1 MKKNL
6 IGVALACLM
15 IAGCAKK
22 DKEEETEPVVPVQVA
37 EVQRD
42 SIQRIISA
50 DAILYPVNQASIMP
64 KISAPVKSFA
74 VKRGDHVRQGE
85 TVAVLENRDLAASVA
100 ENKGSYESAESAYR
114 ITTAATVPEDTNK
127 AQQDVDAA
135 KEALEAARKL
145 YESRK
150 QLFEQGALA
159 RRLVDEANVAY
170 AQAKSQYE
178 VAQKHLQAVE
188 NVSRHEQVKNAAA
201 QVESAKARY
210 EAAQAQLSYSEIR
223 SPISGVVTDRP
234 LYAGEMAS
242 AGTPL
247 MTVMDTSRVIAR
259 ANVPVSQAAF
269 LKVGNAATITQTD
282 TSIETKGKV
291 TVVSAAVDPN
301 STTVEVWVQAD
312 NPGEKLK
319 PGSTVRVAAVAETIP
334 DAVVFPASALLPSQE
349 GGVSV
354 MVVGADSVAHERK
367 IEVGAREPDKIQAL
381 KGLQP
386 GDKVVVVGGVGLQDG
401 AKVRIKKPGE
411 KDEEEKPAA
420 GDKADKADKAG
431 KAEKSADKE

>member
-1 MKKNL
+1 MNRSL
-6 IGVALACLM
+6 TAFTLTCLVF
-15 IAGCAKK
+15 AGCAKK
-22 DKEEETEPVVPVQVA
+22 DKEAEVEPVVPVQVA

-42 SIQRIISA
+42 SIQRLVTA

-64 KISAPVKSFA
+64 KISAPVKSFS
-74 VKRGDHVRQGE
+74 VNRGDHVRQGQV
-85 TVAVLENRDLAASVA
+85 VAVLENRDLAASVA
-100 ENKGSYESAESAYR
+100 ENKGNFESAEAAYR
-114 ITTAATVPEDTNK
+114 TTTAATLPEDLNK
-127 AQQDVDAA
+127 AHQDVDSGRQ
-135 KEALEAARKL
+135 ALEASQKL

-178 VAQKHLQAVE
+178 IARKHLEALE
-188 NVSRHEQVKNAAA
+188 SVSRHEQVKNAAA
-201 QVESAKARY
+201 QVESARAKY
-210 EAAQAQLSYSEIR
+210 EGAQAQLSYSEIR

-242 AGTPL
+242 TGAPL
-247 MTVMDTSRVIAR
+247 MTVMDTSRVVAR

-269 LKVGNAATITQTD
+269 VTVGNRATITQGD
-282 TSIETKGKV
+282 TSIQAQGKV

-312 NPGEKLK
+312 NPGERLK
-319 PGSTVRVAAVAETIP
+319 PGSTIRISVLAETIS
-334 DAVVFPASALLPSQE
+334 DAIVIPANALLPSQQ

-354 MVVGADSVAHERK
+354 MVVGSDSVAHERK
-367 IEVGAREPDKIQAL
+367 LELGVRELEKLQVL

-386 GDKVVVVGGVGLQDG
+386 GEKVVVVGGVGLEDG
-401 AKVRIKKPGE
+401 AKVRIQKPGE
-411 KDEEEKPAA
+411 KDEDEKS
-420 GDKADKADKAG
+420 DKPG
-431 KAEKSADKE
+431 KAEKSDKSADKE

>member
-1 MKKNL
+1 MKRSHL
-6 IGVALACLM
+6 GVMIACLM

-22 DKEEETEPVVPVQVA
+22 DKAEEAEPVVPVQVA
-37 EVQRD
+37 EVQRG
-42 SIQRIISA
+42 SIQRLVTA

-74 VKRGDHVRQGE
+74 VNRGDHVRAGE
-85 TVAVLENRDLAASVA
+85 VVAVLENRDLAASVA
-100 ENKGSYESAESAYR
+100 ENKGNYESAEASYR
-114 ITTAATVPEDTNK
+114 TTTAATLPEDVNK
-127 AQQDVDAA
+127 AQQDVEAG
-135 KEALEAARKL
+135 KETLEAAQKL

-178 VAQKHLQAVE
+178 IAQKHLQALE
-188 NVSRHEQVKNAAA
+188 SVSRHEQVKNAAG
-201 QVESAKARY
+201 QVESAKAKY
-210 EAAQAQLSYSEIR
+210 EGAQAQLSYSEIR

-242 AGTPL
+242 TGAPL

-259 ANVPVSQAAF
+259 ANVPVSQAAY
-269 LKVGNAATITQTD
+269 LKVGNPATITQTD
-282 TSIETKGKV
+282 TSIQSQGKV

-312 NPGEKLK
+312 NPGERLK
-319 PGSTVRVAAVAETIP
+319 PGSTVRVSALAETIP
-334 DAVVFPASALLPSQE
+334 DAVVIPTPALLPSQE
-349 GGVSV
+349 GGASV

-367 IEVGAREPDKIQAL
+367 IEAGVREPDKIQVL
-381 KGLQP
+381 KGLEP
-386 GDKVVVVGGVGLQDG
+386 GNKVVVVGGVGLQDG
-401 AKVRIKKPGE
+401 AKVRIQKPGE
-411 KDEEEKPAA
+411 KDEEEKP
-420 GDKADKADKAG
+420 DKSG
-431 KAEKSADKE
+431 KDEKSEKPADKE

>member
-1 MKKNL
+1 
-6 IGVALACLM
+6 
-15 IAGCAKK
+15 
-22 DKEEETEPVVPVQVA
+22 VQVA

-42 SIQRIISA
+42 SIQRLVTA

-64 KISAPVKSFA
+64 KISAPVKSFS
-74 VKRGDHVRQGE
+74 VNRGDHVRQGQV
-85 TVAVLENRDLAASVA
+85 VAVLENRDLAASVA
-100 ENKGSYESAESAYR
+100 ENKGNFESAEAAYR
-114 ITTAATVPEDTNK
+114 TTTAATLPEDLNK
-127 AQQDVDAA
+127 AHQDVDSGRQ
-135 KEALEAARKL
+135 ALEASQKL

-178 VAQKHLQAVE
+178 IARKHLEALE
-188 NVSRHEQVKNAAA
+188 SVSRHEQVKNAAA
-201 QVESAKARY
+201 QVESARAKY
-210 EAAQAQLSYSEIR
+210 EGAQAQLSYSEIR

-242 AGTPL
+242 TGAPL
-247 MTVMDTSRVIAR
+247 MTVMDTSRVVAR

-269 LKVGNAATITQTD
+269 VKVGNRATITQGD
-282 TSIETKGKV
+282 TSIQAQGKV

-312 NPGEKLK
+312 NPGERLK
-319 PGSTVRVAAVAETIP
+319 PGSTIRISVLAETIS
-334 DAVVFPASALLPSQE
+334 DAIVIPANALLPSQQ

-354 MVVGADSVAHERK
+354 MVVGSDSVAHERK
-367 IEVGAREPDKIQAL
+367 LELGVRELEKLQVL

-386 GDKVVVVGGVGLQDG
+386 GEKVVVVGGVGLEDG
-401 AKVRIKKPGE
+401 AKVRIQKPGE
-411 KDEEEKPAA
+411 KDEDEKS
-420 GDKADKADKAG
+420 DKPG
-431 KAEKSADKE
+431 KAEKSDKSADKE